1 MWAARTGGLYIDC
14 GTLEKR
20 ESALAGI
27 REPTPALTP
36 TTHPSSEYEGFGF
49 LFHLFLFNPE
59 SRETQ
64 WTFVSRNGNKDSEK
78 VYVCDTVVSH

>member
-1 MWAARTGGLYIDC
+1 MDGLYIDC

-49 LFHLFLFNPE
+49 V
-59 SRETQ
+59 S
-64 WTFVSRNGNKDSEK
+64 FVSF
-78 VYVCDTVVSH
+78 